1 MKNQVLLKH
10 LDSPVRILS
19 FSIQDLIGYL
29 IPFFIGTL
37 FDSLLIVPLSGMTL
51 MYFIKKGLRRLA
63 RFYLIRHLYW
73 ALPTLQYN
81 KILRVALPSSS
92 KRFLVK

>member
-1 MKNQVLLKH
+1 MKTKVLLKH

-19 FSIQDLIGYL
+19 FSINDLIWYAA
-29 IPFFIGTL
+29 PFFIGAL
-37 FDSLLIVPLSGMTL
+37 CDSLLIVPFFGLTL
-51 MYFIKKGLRRLA
+51 MYFIKRCLKRLT
-63 RFYLIRHLYW
+63 RFYLIRYLYW
-73 ALPTLQYN
+73 ALPTLQYD